1 MQREECQFEF
11 HSVSENEVK
20 KAVLNMVEKKV
31 NITGDISMGILKDCV
46 DSYIFILGKT
56 LNTSLERNCFPN
68 QLTLVEVTSVFKK
81 EDELNKEIYH
91 PVSVLSYA
99 SKILERIVFNQMSLF
114 FKSRFSPI
122 LMGFLKN
129 HKIPH

>member
-1 MQREECQFEF
+1 
-11 HSVSENEVK
+11 
-20 KAVLNMVEKKV
+20 MVEKKV

-68 QLTLVEVTSVFKK
+68 QLTLVEVTPVFKK

>member
-1 MQREECQFEF
+1 
-11 HSVSENEVK
+11 
-20 KAVLNMVEKKV
+20 MVEKKV
-31 NITGDISMGILKDCV
+31 NITGDISTGILKDCV

-56 LNTSLERNCFPN
+56 LNTSLEINCFPN

>member
-1 MQREECQFEF
+1 MEECQFEF

-20 KAVLNMVEKKV
+20 KVVLNMVEKKL
-31 NITGDISMGILKDCV
+31 NITGDISTGILKDCV
-46 DSYIFILGKT
+46 DSYIFIPSKT
-56 LNTSLERNCFPN
+56 LNTSLERNCLPN

-99 SKILERIVFNQMSLF
+99 SKVLERIVFNQMSLF